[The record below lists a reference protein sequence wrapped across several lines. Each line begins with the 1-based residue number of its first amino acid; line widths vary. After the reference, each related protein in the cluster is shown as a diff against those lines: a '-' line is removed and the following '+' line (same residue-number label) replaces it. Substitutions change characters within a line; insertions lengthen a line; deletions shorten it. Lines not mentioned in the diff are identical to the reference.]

1 MEIKPDKKL
10 LTKNWYVLLTISAF
24 LLLVAGILQILIPR
38 LEPALSRGD
47 MATILW
53 PIYAGVIL
61 LMWLIS
67 VPIIKPWIKNLS
79 YYIEED
85 RITTHKGIF
94 TKVQQNIP
102 YRAVTDFQLHRSI
115 YDRFLGIGSIKIQTA
130 GQSHSESGYEG
141 QMSGLLE
148 WDKLHQQLRDKLK
161 TMHPESQAVTVDEP
175 LSKGTSSTTNDN
187 WSLLLEELRAIR
199 KVLEDKK

>member
-24 LLLVAGILQILIPR
+24 LLLTAVIFQVLLP
-38 LEPALSRGD
+38 LKPALNAGD
-47 MATILW
+47 VAEVLW
-53 PIYAGVIL
+53 LIYGGVVL
-61 LMWLIS
+61 SMWIIS
-67 VPIIKPWIKNLS
+67 VPIIRLWIKNLS

-85 RITTHKGIF
+85 RITIHKGIL

-102 YRAVTDFQLHRSI
+102 YRAVTDFQLHRSL
-115 YDRFLGIGSIKIQTA
+115 YDRFLGIGSVKIQTA
-130 GQSHSESGYEG
+130 GQSHAESGYEG

-161 TMHPESQAVTVDEP
+161 TMHP
-175 LSKGTSSTTNDN
+175 
-187 WSLLLEELRAIR
+187 R
-199 KVLEDKK
+199 KSGCNRRRTPVQRYFFHNE